1 MNRYEPFAFRPV
13 FGIAAAAMSAVTLAV
28 LVVLPVTLA
37 SACPSD
43 FTIADARDPIEV
55 TIIPSTLSVVA
66 APTHVVRL
74 EPVQVVA
81 RREAQAS

>member
-1 MNRYEPFAFRPV
+1 MNRYTPSVFRPA

-43 FTIADARDPIEV
+43 WAIADSRDAVEV
-55 TIIPSTLSVVA
+55 TIIPSTIEVVG
-66 APTHVVRL
+66 TSSHLVSL
-74 EPVQVVA
+74 EPVLVVA
-81 RREAQAS
+81 RREAQSS